1 VVWQHGARRRNSE
14 TSFILIYFFI
24 LFYCC
29 YARVIRVIIFEHF
42 KTVIRQ
48 ENFPKYVNWLY
59 MASATSCFDV
69 SSSIR
74 FDSITVTCGTARAK
88 ET

>member
-1 VVWQHGARRRNSE
+1 
-14 TSFILIYFFI
+14 
-24 LFYCC
+24 
-29 YARVIRVIIFEHF
+29 VIIFEHF